1 MTVRSPWVTAG
12 RSGSIAASAASASAV
27 DIGVRGS
34 LTRLGWAGDHERIAK
49 QNHVIIEIARHA
61 LWRGWAIRP
70 AAEPHRVDLTANCAR
85 PWAPV
90 VANKRARLWG
100 FGLSGN
106 RQWWQRVGDSPTH
119 RTHECPDS
127 KRTYWHGHATREN
140 HRQRDGD
147 CPANRKVGKSQS
159 SFSQSLAPPPPPDL
173 CAIAVSPRFQRW
185 VR

>member
-34 LTRLGWAGDHERIAK
+34 LTRLGWRSRENCEAES
-49 QNHVIIEIARHA
+49 RH
-61 LWRGWAIRP
+61 
-70 AAEPHRVDLTANCAR
+70 HRNCAARLVARMGNPAGGGTPSSRSDSQLCSTVGTGCGQQTGSLVGVR
-85 PWAPV
+85 PLRQPAV
-90 VANKRARLWG
+90 VAAGRRFPNP
-100 FGLSGN
+100 SHP
-106 RQWWQRVGDSPTH
+106 RV
-119 RTHECPDS
+119 PDS

-159 SFSQSLAPPPPPDL
+159 SFSQSLAPPPPDL